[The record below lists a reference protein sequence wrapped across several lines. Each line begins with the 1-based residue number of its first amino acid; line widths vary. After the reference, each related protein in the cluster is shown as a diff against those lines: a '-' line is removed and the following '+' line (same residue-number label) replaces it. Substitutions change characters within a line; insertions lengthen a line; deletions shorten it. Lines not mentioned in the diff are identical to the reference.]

1 MKVDVR
7 AYNIYN
13 FRGGTM
19 EKIESAQNKRI
30 KWIASLKN
38 ARRRREEGVVVAEGV
53 RLVEMAAEAGWT
65 TRFCLVTAE
74 AAREERAERILARLA
89 SLGCPLAEVTPEVYK
104 KASDTDAPQGIL
116 LVLEERGASL
126 AALAMRQEMHV
137 VVLDG
142 VQDPGNAGTIV
153 RTADA
158 AGAEAVVCLEDTID
172 VFSAKAVRASMGSV
186 FHVPVVRNVSRTALC
201 EFLQQGRVRLLAA
214 DLDEA
219 AQPYYAADYSG
230 RIALAF
236 GNEGNGVSDEVRR
249 MAEAK
254 LFIPMFGKAESL
266 NVATAAALVLYEAA
280 GVRRGFRRHCQ

>member
-1 MKVDVR
+1 
-7 AYNIYN
+7 
-13 FRGGTM
+13 M

-30 KWIASLKN
+30 KWLASLKN

-74 AAREERAERILARLA
+74 AAREERTERILARLA
-89 SLGCPLAEVTPEVYK
+89 SLGCPLAEVTPE
-104 KASDTDAPQGIL
+104 APQGIL

-126 AALAMRQEMHV
+126 AALALRQEMHV

-158 AGAEAVVCLEDTID
+158 AGADAVVCLEDTID

-219 AQPYYAADYSG
+219 AQPYYATDYSG
-230 RIALAF
+230 RLALAF
-236 GNEGNGVSDEVRR
+236 GNEGNGVSDEIRR

-280 GVRRGFRRHCQ
+280 GVRRGFQRHCQ

>member
-1 MKVDVR
+1 
-7 AYNIYN
+7 
-13 FRGGTM
+13 M

-30 KWIASLKN
+30 KWLANLKN
-38 ARRRREEGVVVAEGV
+38 TRRRKEEGVVVAEGV
-53 RLVEMAAEAGWT
+53 RLVEMAAEAGWAM
-65 TRFCLVTAE
+65 RFCLVTAE
-74 AAREERAERILARLA
+74 A
-89 SLGCPLAEVTPEVYK
+89 EVYK

-126 AALAMRQEMHV
+126 AALATRQEMHV

-158 AGAEAVVCLEDTID
+158 AGADAVVCLEDTID

-214 DLDEA
+214 DLDET

-230 RIALAF
+230 RLALAF

>member
-1 MKVDVR
+1 
-7 AYNIYN
+7 
-13 FRGGTM
+13 M

-30 KWIASLKN
+30 KWLASLKN
-38 ARRRREEGVVVAEGV
+38 ARRRKEEGVVVAEGV
-53 RLVEMAAEAGWT
+53 RLVEMAAEAGWAM
-65 TRFCLVTAE
+65 RFCLVTAE
-74 AAREERAERILARLA
+74 AAREERTERILARLA

-158 AGAEAVVCLEDTID
+158 AGADAVVCLEDTID

-230 RIALAF
+230 RLALAF

-266 NVATAAALVLYEAA
+266 NVAAAAALVLYEAA

>member
-1 MKVDVR
+1 
-7 AYNIYN
+7 
-13 FRGGTM
+13 M
-19 EKIESAQNKRI
+19 EKIESVQNKRI
-30 KWIASLKN
+30 KWLASLKN

-74 AAREERAERILARLA
+74 AAREERAERILARLE
-89 SLGCPLAEVTPEVYK
+89 SLGCPLAEVAPEVYK

-158 AGAEAVVCLEDTID
+158 AGADAVICLSDTID
-172 VFSAKAVRASMGSV
+172 LFSAKAVRASMGSA
-186 FHVPVVRNVSRTALC
+186 FHVPIVCGVPHETLR
-201 EFLQQGRVRLLAA
+201 EFLRSQRVRLLAG
-214 DLDEA
+214 DLDET
-219 AQPYYAADYSG
+219 AQPYPMADYGG
-230 RIALAF
+230 RVALAF
-236 GNEGNGVSDEVRR
+236 GNEGGGISDAVRR
-249 MAEAK
+249 MAQEK
-254 LFIPMFGKAESL
+254 VFIPMFGRAESL
-266 NVATAAALVLYEAA
+266 NVATAAALLLYEAA
-280 GVRRGFRRHCQ
+280 GQRRGFRGHCQ